1 MVSYPLTGV
10 VRPLAPKSVEL
21 GGEVPLAT
29 SGWVLVIIT
38 LVIIVFIIFSL
49 RREREKNKK
58 GVKEETQELEMEE
71 YGIEKCNEKLT
82 DYITN
87 ALKRG
92 YSANRIKDLLEVRGW
107 SDKIVVSFINDI
119 KKSSEV

>member
-1 MVSYPLTGV
+1 MKNFTASPS
-10 VRPLAPKSVEL
+10 RL
-21 GGEVPLAT
+21 GEY
-29 SGWVLVIIT
+29 
-38 LVIIVFIIFSL
+38 
-49 RREREKNKK
+49 RETKK
-58 GVKEETQELEMEE
+58 KLEGQEDRKDRKEAKEEIQELEMEE
-71 YGIEKCNEKLT
+71 YGIEKCKEKLT

-92 YSANRIKDLLEVRGW
+92 YSSNRIKDLLNIRGW